1 MAASRWGVGPVAL
14 EREDGEWIPACYGC
28 PRMSSAHVHTELLER
43 GRYRA
48 LGDVHLHGA
57 AIQLHLGERLVW

>member
-1 MAASRWGVGPVAL
+1 
-14 EREDGEWIPACYGC
+14 
-28 PRMSSAHVHTELLER
+28 MSSAHVHTELLER